1 VSFPAESFEFFLPLG
16 LCLEGK
22 TYRKG
27 KMHLATTGD
36 ELEIQA
42 GGEADFSPR
51 YRDIFLLARVI
62 DELEGLSPVTPA
74 MIEELYEADFLYLQ
88 LLYKQA
94 NGETD
99 EGLSAAC
106 PACGQAVPVR
116 LPRLYESMDAYKKE
130 KGQA

>member
-1 VSFPAESFEFFLPLG
+1 MTDSTESFEFFLPLG

-27 KMHLATTGD
+27 RMHPATTAD

-42 GGEADFSPR
+42 AQETGFNAR

-62 DELEGLSPVTPA
+62 DELDGLSPVTPS
-74 MIEELYEADFLYLQ
+74 MVEELYEADFLYLQ
-88 LLYKQA
+88 LLYKEA

-99 EGLSAAC
+99 EGALAAC
-106 PACGQAVPVR
+106 PACGRPVPVR
-116 LPRLYESMDAYKKE
+116 LPRLYQSMDAYKKQR
-130 KGQA
+130 GGA